1 MAPRDYEDIAADA
14 QKRRSDALTSS
25 YLLPIYVLEGLL
37 PQNVTSVPIDA
48 GLYTQEE
55 VGIIPS
61 QAEDI
66 HLKMRERIWTSLEV
80 TTAFCKAATA
90 AHQLV

>member
-1 MAPRDYEDIAADA
+1 MASRDYKDIAADA
-14 QKRRSDALTSS
+14 QKRRTDALPSS
-25 YLLPIYVLEGLL
+25 YLLPNDVLES
-37 PQNVTSVPIDA
+37 PRPRNVTSVPIDT
-48 GLYTQEE
+48 GHYTREE
-55 VGIIPS
+55 IEIIHS

-66 HLKMRERIWTSLEV
+66 LLKIRERIWTSLEV